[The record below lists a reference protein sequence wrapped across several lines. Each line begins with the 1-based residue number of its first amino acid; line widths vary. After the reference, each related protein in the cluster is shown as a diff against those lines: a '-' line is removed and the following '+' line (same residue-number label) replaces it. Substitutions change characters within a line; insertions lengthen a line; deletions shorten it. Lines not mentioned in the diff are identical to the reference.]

1 MQLKQTAQTLLTDVK
16 HYWSK
21 PPAGRYM
28 PFKEIAAYSVGGI
41 GAYFII
47 TVCQALSLSV
57 GNFIIGNAI
66 GIEPTKIYLLYI
78 IAILS
83 SFPMTALRAN
93 IIDSARNK
101 KGKYRPYLIYMGIPT
116 IILAAGFVWMPYE
129 HMSMPMKMATV
140 LLFNIGFQ
148 FFYMFFYEAYE
159 NLIYVLSP
167 NTQERTDAATVKSVI
182 YSLAPSIV
190 NIVMPMAA
198 KYITNGDMTDMRLYR
213 IAYPPM
219 LILGILLSILVY
231 ANTQEKIIQA
241 KTHVVQV
248 KFVDAIRDVA
258 KNKYFWIISLAGWL
272 GFLESSYAT
281 ILQWL
286 YQYQHACTE
295 GQFALIQTINGN
307 AALWGML
314 MAPWAIKRFG
324 KKRVL
329 LVTNFLNVIFIASIY
344 PIVVKVDPRMCI
356 WLVLIC
362 LFSNGVV
369 GAFAHVLN
377 PSIQG
382 DIRDYQQYVT
392 GERIDGMFSAVGLI
406 GQVITLATS
415 GVLPAVYEALGIT
428 TENAASMGYTNAY
441 DVLYNRNIFED
452 TFALLV
458 GLSVIGALMNV
469 IPYFFYDLTETK
481 QRGMVNVL
489 KVRALFEDY
498 GNNALSDKGLVET
511 IDLVNEAREYAVAEP
526 VSESRDGIQAAK
538 KSKDRA
544 AVKAAKKAYKA
555 AVEHNRMIEISQF
568 VIEEMNKFNTL
579 KVQEE
584 VAVAKEIYAA
594 GLSNVVNVEHD
605 ILLKAKALPKGT
617 EEEKLYRK
625 AAIEKARQRLYSK
638 KIILKHYPNGLV
650 EFDASIFDQLFA
662 KEDRLEQELED
673 AYKALF
679 QAKEEKNSE
688 AVKAAK
694 QNVQKAKVARAK
706 VRTEIR
712 EATNANS
719 IYHRAAK
726 PYLDAKKLLIQE
738 ENYKHYDEIAAMY
751 DEAKARADA
760 QQAKE
765 EAEAAAR
772 DAQKKADK
780 ELARAGRKRK

>member
-295 GQFALIQTINGN
+295 GQYALITTLQGN
-307 AALWGML
+307 SALWGML
-314 MAPWAIKRFG
+314 MAPWAIRKFG

-329 LVTNFLNVIFIASIY
+329 VFTNILNIFFIAMIY
-344 PIVVKVDPRMCI
+344 PVVVNIDPSLGI
-356 WLVLIC
+356 WLILIC
-362 LFSNGVV
+362 MWMNGL
-369 GAFAHVLN
+369 ANSFANVLN

-382 DIRDYQQYVT
+382 DIRDYQQYVS
-392 GERIDGMFSAVGLI
+392 GERIDGMFAAVGLI
-406 GQVITLATS
+406 GSAITMVTS

-428 TENAASMGYTNAY
+428 TENAVAMGYTNAY
-441 DVLYNRNIFED
+441 DVLYNRDIFVSA
-452 TFALLV
+452 FAVLV
-458 GLSVIGALMNV
+458 GLGVFGAVMNV
-469 IPYFFYDLTETK
+469 VPYFFYDLTETK

-498 GNNALSDKGLVET
+498 GNNALSDSGLVET
-511 IDLVNEAREYAVAEP
+511 IDLVNEARRYVAEEP
-526 VSESRDGIQAAK
+526 LPETKDAIRQAK
-538 KSKDRA
+538 KTGGRTA
-544 AVKAAKKAYKA
+544 ARKAKKERKAAI
-555 AVEHNRMIEISQF
+555 EHNRMIEISRF
-568 VIEEMNKFNTL
+568 VIDEMNKFNTL
-579 KVQEE
+579 EVQEQVR
-584 VAVAKEIYAA
+584 VAREIYAA
-594 GLSNVVNVEHD
+594 GLSNLVNVD
-605 ILLKAKALPKGT
+605 PAILSQARALPKGT

-625 AAIEKARQRLYSK
+625 AAIEQARKRLYSK
-638 KIILKHYPNGLV
+638 RMILKHYPNGIV
-650 EFDASIFDQLFA
+650 EFDATVFDRLFA
-662 KEDRLEQELED
+662 EEDRLEAELED
-673 AYKALF
+673 AFHKQF
-679 QAKEEKNSE
+679 EAKDSKDRE
-688 AVKAAK
+688 AIQQVKHE
-694 QNVQKAKVARAK
+694 VQRIKLERAK
-706 VRTEIR
+706 IRTKIK
-712 EATNANS
+712 EATNENS
-719 IYHRAAK
+719 LYHRAAK
-726 PYLDAKKLLIQE
+726 PYLEAKRLLIQE

-760 QQAKE
+760 E
-765 EAEAAAR
+765 EAKREAEEAAR
-772 DAQKKADK
+772 HAQKKAER
-780 ELARAGRKRK
+780 ELARASRRK